1 MANQNSQ
8 PVRKIEG
15 QKTLLG
21 RTMHAISYDEIN
33 DEFIVPQQFAQAI
46 LTFRGAANGQEPPV
60 RVIQGSKTRLTDPD
74 RLGLNAVANEIYVP
88 QDNLL
93 LVYDRRANGDVAPI
107 RVIEGKNT
115 GLGASAVAG
124 DPLNN
129 LIIVAGGGGFGGGG
143 GGGGGGTTFR
153 IFNRTDNGDVAP
165 KMMVSGP
172 RSLGGPFAVYPKKK
186 LILGTNRP
194 TGEALTGPESYL
206 GIWSYAEGGNNP
218 PLWTIGGPNGIFQM
232 PRGVAIDE
240 KNKSIIASDKRLNSV
255 MTFYFPEMFN

>member
-1 MANQNSQ
+1 MATQGAK

-46 LTFRGAANGQEPPV
+46 LTFRGGADGQEPPV

-88 QDNLL
+88 QDNIL

-129 LIIVAGGGGFGGGG
+129 LIIVSGGGGFGGTDR
-143 GGGGGGTTFR
+143 GGTVFR
-153 IFNRTDNGDVAP
+153 VFDRMANGDVAP
-165 KMMVSGP
+165 KLMVRGP
-172 RSLGGPFAVYPKKK
+172 RALGGPFAIYPKKK

-194 TGEALTGPESYL
+194 TGEALAGPESYL
-206 GIWSYAEGGNNP
+206 GIWSYAEGGDHP
-218 PLWTIGGPNGIFQM
+218 PIWTVGGPNGIFLM

-255 MTFYFPEMFN
+255 FTFYFPEMFN

>member
-1 MANQNSQ
+1 MANQNAK
-8 PVRKIEG
+8 PLRKIEG
-15 QKTLLG
+15 QKSLLG
-21 RTMHAISYDEIN
+21 RTMHAIAYDEIN

-46 LTFRGAANGQEPPV
+46 LTFRGAATGEEAPV
-60 RVIQGSKTRLTDPD
+60 RVIQGSKTRLMDPD

-88 QDNLL
+88 QDDYL
-93 LVYDRRANGDVAPI
+93 LVFDRRGNGNQAPL

-115 GLGASAVAG
+115 GLGATAVAG

-129 LIIVAGGGGFGGGG
+129 LIIVAGGGGFGGEDR
-143 GGGGGGTTFR
+143 GGTSFR
-153 IFNRTDNGDVAP
+153 IFDRMANGDVAP
-165 KMMVSGP
+165 KMIVGGP

-194 TGEALTGPESYL
+194 TGEALEGPESYL
-206 GIWSYAEGGNNP
+206 GIWSYEKGGNNP
-218 PLWTIGGPNGIFQM
+218 PVWTVGGPNGVFQM